1 MDVVVSANRLTAYS
15 FFLSVS
21 LSAFTQWGNQNNYSS
36 SKIRWVID
44 TDIEF
49 NFFCLVRLGL
59 KLKCS
64 IGQKSLS
71 KIYTTTTLSKVSTD
85 KLLAVTEIEN
95 FT

>member
-1 MDVVVSANRLTAYS
+1 MLKDSRMDVVVSANRLTAYS

-49 NFFCLVRLGL
+49 NFFLLGAIRLEVEML
-59 KLKCS
+59 HWTKKFEQNLYYYYS
-64 IGQKSLS
+64 FKSQH
-71 KIYTTTTLSKVSTD
+71 
-85 KLLAVTEIEN
+85 
-95 FT
+95 